1 MIVDEGIP
9 RLATETGA
17 YFQGKL
23 MALAEKHSFIEEV
36 RGMGLLIA
44 IQMTQDIAAAT
55 VTAALP
61 EGLLINAVRPNMV
74 RFMPPLN
81 VTRDEIDEAVAIL
94 DKVFANTSN

>member
-1 MIVDEGIP
+1 
-9 RLATETGA
+9 
-17 YFQGKL
+17 

-44 IQMTQDIAAAT
+44 IQMTEEIAGAT

-61 EGLLINAVRPNMV
+61 EGLLIIAVRPIMV
-74 RFMPPLN
+74 RFMPSLN

-94 DKVFANTSN
+94 DKVFTNIND